1 LDLNEIIE
9 LVTALFNSMPW
20 LVVGFSILVLVGSA
34 FIVGNNTGAAKRIR
48 ASLDNI
54 RSGLTRSRDILN
66 QLGEQQDI
74 TAARI
79 HEARDGIQ
87 SALDIIQAIRMG
99 NDISNGDP
107 DS

>member
-1 LDLNEIIE
+1 LELNEIYD
-9 LVTALFNSMPW
+9 LATALFDAMPW
-20 LVVGFSILVLVGSA
+20 LVIGFCILVLVGSA
-34 FIVGNNTGAAKRIR
+34 FIVGNNTGAARRIR
-48 ASLDNI
+48 ASLDSI

-87 SALDIIQAIRMG
+87 SALDIIQSIRMG
-99 NDISNGDP
+99 NDSNDGDT
-107 DS
+107 DD